1 MKIASLTS
9 ALLVVKEF
17 AAPTATSLVA
27 NVQFLHKS
35 PRHRLAGD
43 EGVIRV
49 SLRMNTARHMR
60 LKLAAAQLG
69 SSNHALLLQAIDH
82 YLDNV
87 LPMVML
93 DPNPAIAQARAP
105 GETCAVLD
113 FARAQQD
120 QI

>member
-17 AAPTATSLVA
+17 AAPTATSLGA
-27 NVQFLHKS
+27 NVQFLRKS